1 MAGQFARLI
10 HPPFD
15 AGDAMKTTRARPVV
29 FLWAAIVAMLLGLAG
44 LVGLVHSASVRID
57 AMDRWI
63 VDDTAPSVV
72 AVETASVD
80 LGKLLALLRDHLRT
94 PAERAGRDARIAENR
109 AAMHASVDRYLGLP
123 MDVGEAPVFEEMRR
137 RVERFDGVVD
147 RVLAT
152 TESTPPRARDDLRV
166 EFAGGRERHPEQRAV
181 AQLGDHA
188 HVAPVGLRRE
198 A

>member
-1 MAGQFARLI
+1 
-10 HPPFD
+10 
-15 AGDAMKTTRARPVV
+15 MKTTRARPVV

-80 LGKLLALLRDHLRT
+80 LGKLLALLRDHLRA